1 MPSADSIAST
11 VKLLKHLPLFNALS
25 ENDLAS
31 LASHTRVDRVERDA
45 VIFYQGDPC
54 ERVCILQQGQVKIV
68 HHDEG
73 GREVILEMIS
83 PGEVF
88 GGAVLFMPRH
98 PATSKAMQ
106 ESEVVSFSS
115 ESYAQFLSAHS
126 DVTIKLIRMLGMRLH
141 SMMGLQVLAG
151 ERVERRVAHILLK
164 LASRVGRP
172 EDEGVLI
179 PISLSR
185 QDLAEMAGTTLETA
199 IRTMSRFR
207 AQKLI
212 KTLRGGYLLITDEEA
227 LRQMANKT

>member
-1 MPSADSIAST
+1 MSVALSPT
-11 VKLLKHLPLFNALS
+11 VIVELLKRLPLFN
-25 ENDLAS
+25 S
-31 LASHTRVDRVERDA
+31 LAERDLVWLADRTRFDQIERDA

-54 ERVCILQQGQVKIV
+54 DRVCILRQGQVKIV

-83 PGEVF
+83 AGEVF

-98 PATSKAMQ
+98 PATSKAMDA
-106 ESEVVSFSS
+106 SEVVSFSS
-115 ESYAQFLSAHS
+115 ESYAEFLSAHP

-164 LASRVGRP
+164 LATRVGRP
-172 EDEGVLI
+172 EADGVLI

-207 AQKLI
+207 AQKVI
-212 KTLRGGYLLITDEEA
+212 KTLRGGYLLITNEEA
-227 LRQMANKT
+227 LKQMASKT